1 MKFLYPEFLYALF
14 ALAIPIIIHLFNFR
28 RYKRVLFTNVAF
40 LREVNERTQASQ
52 KIKHWL
58 VLLSRL
64 LLITFLVL
72 AFAQPIVP
80 EQETS
85 AKSEK
90 AVSIFVDN
98 SFSMQIENEEGPLF
112 LQSLEVARTVA
123 QSHSPTADF
132 QLLTHGFEGKH
143 QRFTTQ
149 EDVLNQIDEL
159 NVESRTHTLS
169 EIVSRQAD
177 LLLSEPE
184 KDRNL
189 YIVSDFQR
197 YMCDFEALEIDSS
210 ITAHFIPLPTTS
222 AENMY
227 IDSVW
232 FSTPFHNINQ
242 QEQLNFRVRNH
253 ADQAAND
260 LPMSAWFNGA
270 QVAVGTYAV
279 SPYSKTDT
287 ALYFNNDLPG
297 IRSGYVD
304 IDNHPITYDDRYYF
318 SYAVDSTLSVLEIAG
333 DQDLAGNRF
342 FEHIFSDDPFYE
354 FERVNARMIDY
365 SAINKKH
372 FIILNQV
379 NAVSSGL
386 RDALFHFVENGGSV
400 LLIPGLSIEADNLND
415 FTQKFRGPTFVEVV
429 NAETRVSDI
438 DREAPFFANLFERI
452 PQNMDLP
459 KVLSYYRLQQSTT
472 DRVQALM
479 TLRNGDSFLTRT
491 PGANGHLYVSAVPL
505 STENNN
511 FARHAIFVASVLR
524 MSELSRPALPPSHSL
539 AKDLTIPTGAHHPTG
554 DEVFKI
560 VSVEREF
567 EVIPEYSNINGKG
580 FLFLRNQI
588 QEAGNYLLMLGDRK
602 IMGISL
608 NYPRSESVLD
618 YFSAEE
624 LREKV
629 NELGLGNIQVL
640 DQTGDKLEARLTE
653 LGTGKKLWK
662 LFFLLALLLVLIEIL
677 LLKFWKQ

>member
-1 MKFLYPEFLYALF
+1 MKFLHPEFLYALF

-58 VLLSRL
+58 VLLSRM

-80 EQETS
+80 ETETTV
-85 AKSEK
+85 KSEK
-90 AVSIFVDN
+90 AVSVFVDN
-98 SFSMQIENEEGPLF
+98 SFSMQSENEEGPLF

-123 QSHSPTADF
+123 RSYPPTADF

-149 EDVLNQIDEL
+149 EDILNQIEEL
-159 NVESRTHTLS
+159 EVEPRAQTLS
-169 EIVSRQAD
+169 EIVSRQSD
-177 LLLSEPE
+177 LLLSAPE
-184 KDRNL
+184 KDRHL

-197 YMCDFEALEIDSS
+197 YMCDFESLEIDSS
-210 ITAHFIPLPTTS
+210 ITAHFIPLPTAAS
-222 AENMY
+222 ENVY
-227 IDSVW
+227 IDSIW
-232 FSTPFHNINQ
+232 FATPFHNINQ

-253 ADQAAND
+253 ADQSAED

-270 QVAVGTYAV
+270 QNAVGTYAV

-287 ALYFNNDLPG
+287 ALYFNNDSPG

-304 IDNHPITYDDRYYF
+304 IDDHPITYDDRYYF
-318 SYAVDSTLSVLEIAG
+318 SYSVDSTLSVLEITG
-333 DQDLAGNRF
+333 EEEMTGNRF
-342 FEHIFSDDPFYE
+342 FDHIFSDDPFYE
-354 FERVNARMIDY
+354 FERVSARMIDY
-365 SAINKKH
+365 AALNTKH
-372 FIILNQV
+372 FIVLNQV

-386 RDALFHFVENGGSV
+386 RDALFNFVENGGSV
-400 LLIPGLSIEADNLND
+400 LLIPGLSIEAANLND
-415 FTQKFRGPTFVEVV
+415 FTQKFRGPTFTEVV
-429 NAETRVSDI
+429 NAETRVNDI
-438 DREAPFFANLFERI
+438 DREAPFFANLFERV

-472 DRVQALM
+472 DRVQPLM

-491 PGANGHLYVSAVPL
+491 PGTNGQLYVSAVPL

-524 MSELSRPALPPSHSL
+524 MSELSRPALQPSYSL
-539 AKDLTIPTGAHHPTG
+539 AQDLAIPTGAHHPAG
-554 DEVFKI
+554 DDVFK
-560 VSVEREF
+560 VKSVERDF
-567 EVIPEYSNINGKG
+567 EVIPEFSNINGKG

-588 QEAGNYLLMLGDRK
+588 QEAGNYLLMLGDQEV
-602 IMGISL
+602 MGISL
-608 NYPRSESVLD
+608 NYPRSESVLE
-618 YFSAEE
+618 YFSPEE
-624 LREKV
+624 LEAEV
-629 NELGLGNIQVL
+629 NAQGLTNIQIIN
-640 DQTGDKLEARLTE
+640 QTGDKLEAHLTE

-662 LFFLLALLLVLIEIL
+662 IFILLALLFVLVEIL

>member
-28 RYKRVLFTNVAF
+28 RYKRVHFTNVAF

-58 VLLSRL
+58 VLLSRM

-72 AFAQPIVP
+72 AFAQPILP
-80 EQETS
+80 EKKATV
-85 AKSEK
+85 KSEK
-90 AVSIFVDN
+90 AVSVFVDN
-98 SFSMQIENEEGPLF
+98 SFSMQSENEEGPLF

-123 QSHSPTADF
+123 RSYPPTADF
-132 QLLTHGFEGKH
+132 QILTHGFEGKH

-149 EDVLNQIDEL
+149 EDILNQIEEL
-159 NVESRTHTLS
+159 NVEPRTHTLS

-177 LLLSEPE
+177 LLLSAPE
-184 KDRNL
+184 KDRHL

-197 YMCDFEALEIDSS
+197 YMCDFESLEIDSS
-210 ITAHFIPLPTTS
+210 ITAHFIPLPTAS
-222 AENMY
+222 SENVY
-227 IDSVW
+227 IDSIW

-253 ADQAAND
+253 ADKSAED
-260 LPMSAWFNGA
+260 LPMSTWFNGA
-270 QVAVGTYAV
+270 QHAVGTYAV

-287 ALYFNNDLPG
+287 ALYFNNDSPG

-304 IDNHPITYDDRYYF
+304 IDDHPITYDDRYYF
-318 SYAVDSTLSVLEIAG
+318 SYSVDSTLSVLEITG
-333 DQDLAGNRF
+333 EEELAGNRF

-354 FERVNARMIDY
+354 FEHVSARMIDY
-365 SAINKKH
+365 GAINSKH
-372 FIILNQV
+372 FIVLNQV

-386 RDALFHFVENGGSV
+386 RDALFNFVENGGSV
-400 LLIPGLSIEADNLND
+400 LLIPGLAIEIDNLNN
-415 FTQKFRGPTFVEVV
+415 FTRKFRGPSFVEVV
-429 NAETRVSDI
+429 NAETRVRDI

-472 DRVQALM
+472 DRVQPLM

-491 PGANGHLYVSAVPL
+491 PGTNGQLYVSAVPL

-524 MSELSRPALPPSHSL
+524 MSELSRPALQPSYSL
-539 AKDLTIPTGAHHPTG
+539 ADDLAIPTGAHHPAG
-554 DEVFKI
+554 DEVFKV

-567 EVIPEYSNINGKG
+567 EVIPEFSNINGKG
-580 FLFLRNQI
+580 YLFLRNQI
-588 QEAGNYLLMLGDRK
+588 QEAGNYLLMLGDQEV
-602 IMGISL
+602 MGISL
-608 NYPRSESVLD
+608 NYPRSESVLE

-624 LREKV
+624 LQ
-629 NELGLGNIQVL
+629 NEINAHGLTNIQVIN
-640 DQTGDKLEARLTE
+640 QTGDKLEARLTE
-653 LGTGKKLWK
+653 LGTGEKLWK
-662 LFFLLALLLVLIEIL
+662 IFILLALLFVLIEIL